1 MKKKLNKIIEKIF
14 HRGPD
19 NTGYW
24 YSEKDKVFIGHSRLS
39 IIDLSMNASQPMV
52 SFDNR
57 YVMTFNG
64 EIYNYRQLI
73 KNNSSNFKG
82 KNIKSDT
89 RLLLEL
95 ISIYGLKKTLQ
106 KIEGMFAFCLWDKKL
121 KEFF

>member
-1 MKKKLNKIIEKIF
+1 MKKKKLNKIIEKIF

-19 NTGYW
+19 NIGYW

-106 KIEGMFAFCLWDKKL
+106 K
-121 KEFF
+121 

>member
-1 MKKKLNKIIEKIF
+1 
-14 HRGPD
+14 
-19 NTGYW
+19 
-24 YSEKDKVFIGHSRLS
+24 
-39 IIDLSMNASQPMV
+39 MNASQPMV

-73 KNNSSNFKG
+73 KNNSSKFKG

-121 KEFF
+121 KEFLLVRDRFGEKPLFYFLDNKNFVFGSKSK